1 MERSEQTDCA
11 ESVMTK
17 VRVATKIGA
26 TVALMAAPLVG
37 YYEGYVPQT
46 YADPVG
52 IPTICYG
59 HTGPDVTPGRV
70 AKPVEC
76 EAILQ
81 SDLGIAYNSV
91 TRCIGIELAPHQA
104 AALTSFTFN
113 VGEANL
119 CSSTLARLANAG
131 APPELWCQQLDR
143 WVYAKKMGVSIKLP
157 GLVNR
162 RAAERAMCEGRD
174 WRAIN

>member
-1 MERSEQTDCA
+1 MANVRTA
-11 ESVMTK
+11 AK
-17 VRVATKIGA
+17 VGGTIV
-26 TVALMAAPLVG
+26 LMAAPLVS
-37 YYEGYVPQT
+37 YYEGVVPHT
-46 YADPVG
+46 YKDPVG
-52 IPTICYG
+52 IPTFCVG

-70 AKPVEC
+70 AKPGEC
-76 EAILQ
+76 EQILQ
-81 SDLGIAYNSV
+81 GDLLVAYNSV
-91 TRCIGIELAPHQA
+91 KKCIGVELQPHQA

-131 APPELWCQQLDR
+131 APPELWCPQLDR
-143 WVYAKKMGVSIKLP
+143 WVYAKKLTIAIRLP

-174 WRAIN
+174 WRPQ